1 MLETEG
7 GVDAAVARCEKGDFA
22 GSESGIFWEDLEAI
36 SAQSGAEV
44 CITPR
49 YGTLLGAHGQ

>member
-7 GVDAAVARCEKGDFA
+7 AVDAAVALCKKGDFE
-22 GSESGIFWEDLEAI
+22 GSESDIFWEDLEAI

-49 YGTLLGAHGQ
+49 YETLLGAHGQ